1 MAEKRCAP
9 AMDRGAAVCCG
20 KISAADPSR
29 LAAKGQDQ
37 PLERAAAKERQA
49 MAGGT
54 APGKFPEAVTTGQT
68 RDKIGTRSDIRE
80 TFADV
85 GRTTDTHLVET
96 FHDVGDKIGPRRP
109 RCASCGAHGRLSL
122 ADPDPADRRP
132 VLTLAW
138 PGPRLVCQGC
148 RP

>member
-68 RDKIGTRSDIRE
+68 RDKIGA
-80 TFADV
+80 FAE
-85 GRTTDTHLVET
+85 L
-96 FHDVGDKIGPRRP
+96 RRP
-109 RCASCGAHGRLSL
+109 RCAACGARGRLSL
-122 ADPDPADRRP
+122 ADPDPRDQRP
-132 VLTLAW
+132 VLSLAW
-138 PGPRLVCQGC
+138 PGPKLMCAGC
-148 RP
+148 RA